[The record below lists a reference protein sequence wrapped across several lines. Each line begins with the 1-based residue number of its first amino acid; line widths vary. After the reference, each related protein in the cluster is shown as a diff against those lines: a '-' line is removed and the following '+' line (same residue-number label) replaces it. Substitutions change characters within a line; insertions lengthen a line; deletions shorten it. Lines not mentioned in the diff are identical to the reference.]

1 MKSSLRYDMM
11 LLDEYDAFRGG
22 KKGEYAKRALGI
34 IVRSKSG

>member
-22 KKGEYAKRALGI
+22 KKSECVKRALGI
-34 IVRSKSG
+34 IIGSKSG